1 VAGIDVLFRAAFD
14 ASGVAQGLT
23 SLSSDLQKFKRD
35 TEDVTQASEGA
46 DRALAGVSGKLIE
59 LAKAVGGAYVIGQL
73 VGHLRA
79 AAEEAIK
86 AEVSQARLAAVIQAT
101 GKTAG
106 FTADELADFATQLQ
120 ETTGISDEAIKD
132 AMAVLAT
139 FRSVSGP
146 TFLEATQLAADMAAV
161 FGTDLRSAAVMLGKA
176 LEDPVQGIMALRRAG
191 ITFSEDQKALI
202 ASFVEAG
209 DTAKAQGVVLEALR
223 TQVGGAAKAVEDAS
237 LGLHRMKEALG
248 DAKEGIGELVLN
260 AVRASGVI
268 QALTKAFST
277 LAEGLYMLAKGQRDY
292 DYTSQLTAK
301 SLENLLKKKQEML
314 AAAEEELKQLDRSS
328 PAYAAQRE
336 KVAQLRMEVKE
347 LTTKLGEKR
356 KEEEIATAAQQAA
369 MATADAHIKTKKKEK
384 ETTAEVAK
392 AVSDE
397 AKAKAEATTKTIEH
411 TRATEAETTAVS
423 NLVGEL
429 KATKVFENL
438 WKPPAQP
445 VYAPKVDEFA
455 RYVSRQLGS
464 AITDGILGTLRG
476 DKFADAWGGVWKAL
490 SNVAAERLDRGLA
503 TLLSGGD
510 FKSALQSMGVLDE
523 SGKVSITG
531 VGTLVGSAMLSYG
544 VQKQNRG
551 VGAAGG
557 AIAGASMG
565 FTIGG
570 PWGAVIGAII
580 GGLYGYFASGQQKKG
595 VHVRYGG
602 GATPL
607 VDISGPT
614 EDEEKDMLRQLRS
627 TWKAYRVALLDVFDA
642 LGGIPEEALKR
653 LEEVRIEVS
662 DRVEDPGS
670 WWRRL
675 LSGTIPRAMVDA
687 VRPQLEAGLQAL
699 GVSAERAKQELDAVF
714 AGDFNEALKELAHYI
729 TVFSGLREVSENLGQ
744 SLDEVRDKVNQTMRE
759 SFLQSFDEALQRA
772 DQLGRGLSDMLSEE
786 QVHRAEQLLE
796 LAREQYQQTLRYI
809 ADIERVAAGIQDS
822 VEHVF
827 ASFEE
832 QRAREQGPAALAQ
845 YYQERMSELQ
855 RAIQEATSPEQVQR
869 LWQDFLQTARQLWG
883 LNVGDNQNANYAW
896 RQWVEEQI
904 RATENVAKQML
915 EHWEQEALQRQQQL
929 KDKVDAMT
937 GALAGAAT
945 NLESLE
951 GASRRSQ
958 ESMDSLSDATDRAA
972 LAVENLASALQSGA
986 TAVGGGASLLHESL
1000 IAAAAGLEELV
1011 QALAAAAEQVPDITP
1026 ATRTTS

>member
-14 ASGVAQGLT
+14 ASQVAQGLT
-23 SLSSDLQKFKRD
+23 ALSSDLQKFKRD
-35 TEDVTQASEGA
+35 TDDVTEATEGA
-46 DRALAGVSGKLIE
+46 DRAIGGVSAKLIE
-59 LAKAVGGAYVIGQL
+59 LAKAVAGAYVVGQL

-106 FTADELADFATQLQ
+106 FTADELANFATELQ
-120 ETTGISDEAIKD
+120 NTTGISDEAIKD

-176 LEDPVQGIMALRRAG
+176 LEDPVQGITALRRAG
-191 ITFSEDQKALI
+191 ITFTETQKALI

-209 DTAKAQGVVLEALR
+209 ETAKAQGVVLEALR

-237 LGLHRMKEALG
+237 LGLNRMKQALG
-248 DAKEGIGELVLN
+248 DAKEGLGQLVLN
-260 AVRASGVI
+260 ALRASGVI

-277 LAEGLYMLAKGQRDY
+277 LAEGLYLVAKGQQEY
-292 DYTSQLTAK
+292 DHTSQLTAK
-301 SLENLLKKKQEML
+301 SLENLLTKKREML
-314 AAAEEELKQLDRSS
+314 TAAEAELRQLDRST

-336 KVAQLRMEVKE
+336 RVAQLRIEVKE
-347 LTTKLGEKR
+347 LATKLGEKR

-369 MATADAHIKTKKKEK
+369 MATADAHVKAKKREK
-384 ETTAEVAK
+384 DATADVAK
-392 AVSDE
+392 AVSE
-397 AKAKAEATTKTIEH
+397 ETKAKSEATAKTIDH
-411 TRATEAETTAVS
+411 TRATEEETKAVS

-438 WKPPAQP
+438 WRPPAQP

-455 RYVSRQLGS
+455 KYVSRQLGS

-476 DKFADAWGGVWKAL
+476 DKFADAWSGVWKAL
-490 SNVAAERLDRGLA
+490 SNIAAERLDRGLA

-510 FKSALQSMGVLDE
+510 FKSALRQMGVLDE
-523 SGKVSITG
+523 RGKVSIAS
-531 VGTLVGSAMLSYG
+531 VGTLVGSALLSYG

-551 VGAAGG
+551 MGAAGG

-565 FTIGG
+565 ATIGG

-580 GGLYGYFASGQQKKG
+580 GGLYGYFASAQQKKG

-607 VDISGPT
+607 VDISGPS
-614 EDEEKDMLRQLRS
+614 EDEERDMLRQLRS

-642 LGGIPEEALKR
+642 LGGVPEEALKR
-653 LEEVRIEVS
+653 LDQVRIEVS

-675 LSGTIPRAMVDA
+675 LAGTIPRAMVDA

-699 GVSAERAKQELDAVF
+699 GVSAERAKQELDAIF
-714 AGDFNEALKELAHYI
+714 SGDFNEALRQLARYI
-729 TVFSGLREVSENLGQ
+729 TVFAGLRDVSQNLGQ
-744 SLDEVRDKVNQTMRE
+744 SLDEVRAKVNETMRE
-759 SFLQSFDEALQRA
+759 TFLRSFDEAIQRA

-796 LAREQYQQTLRYI
+796 LAREQYQETLRYI
-809 ADIERVAAGIQDS
+809 ADIERMALGIQES
-822 VEHVF
+822 VERTFQGF
-827 ASFEE
+827 AE
-832 QRAREQGPAALAQ
+832 QRARERGPEALAA
-845 YYQERMSELQ
+845 YYQERMAELQ
-855 RAIQEATSPEQVQR
+855 RAIAEATSPEQVQR
-869 LWQDFLQTARQLWG
+869 LWQDFLQTAKQLWG
-883 LNVGDNQNANYAW
+883 LNLGDSKEANYAW

-904 RATENVAKQML
+904 RATESVAKQML
-915 EHWEQEALQRQQQL
+915 ERWEQEALQRQKQL
-929 KDKVDAMT
+929 KDRVDAMT
-937 GALAGAAT
+937 GALAGAT
-945 NLESLE
+945 TTLESLE

-958 ESMDSLSDATDRAA
+958 KSMDSLSEATDRAT
-972 LAVENLASALQSGA
+972 LAVENMVSALQTGA
-986 TAVGGGASLLHESL
+986 SAVGGGANLLQASV
-1000 IAAAAGLEELV
+1000 IAVAAGLEQLV
-1011 QALAAAAEQVPDITP
+1011 AALAAAADQLPDIIP

>member
-1 VAGIDVLFRAAFD
+1 MAGIDVLFRAAFD
-14 ASGVAQGLT
+14 ASGVAEGLRG
-23 SLSSDLQKFKRD
+23 LSSDLQKFRRD
-35 TEDVTQASEGA
+35 TEDVAGASEGA
-46 DRALAGVSGKLIE
+46 DRAIGGVTSKLVE
-59 LAKAVGGAYVIGQL
+59 LAKAAVGAYVVGQL
-73 VGHLRA
+73 AEHLRE

-86 AEVSQARLAAVIQAT
+86 AEVSQARLAAVIKAT

-106 FTADELADFATQLQ
+106 FTADELADFASQVQ
-120 ETTGISDEAIKD
+120 STTGIADEAVND

-161 FGTDLRSAAVMLGKA
+161 FQTDLRSAAVMLGKA

-209 DTAKAQGVVLEALR
+209 EMAKAQGVVLDALR

-237 LGLHRMKEALG
+237 LGLNRMKEALG
-248 DAKEGIGELVLN
+248 DAKEGLGQLVLT

-268 QALTKAFST
+268 EALTKTFST
-277 LAEGLYMLAKGQRDY
+277 LAEGLYALAKGQREY
-292 DYTSQLTAK
+292 DYTAQLTAK
-301 SLENLLKKKQEML
+301 SLENLLKKKQEAL
-314 AAAEEELKQLDRSS
+314 AAAETELRQLDRST

-347 LTTKLGEKR
+347 LATKLAEKR
-356 KEEEIATAAQQAA
+356 REEEIATAAQQAA
-369 MATADAHIKTKKKEK
+369 MATADAHIRGKKKEK
-384 ETTAEVAK
+384 ETTAEVAN

-397 AKAKAEATTKTIEH
+397 AKAKAKATAETVEH
-411 TRATEAETTAVS
+411 TRATEAETKAVS

-429 KATKVFENL
+429 RATKVFESL
-438 WKPPAQP
+438 WQPPERA

-455 RYVSRQLGS
+455 KYVSRHLGS

-476 DKFADAWGGVWKAL
+476 DNFADAWGGVWKAL

-510 FKSALQSMGVLDE
+510 FKSALRSMGLLDE
-523 SGKVSITG
+523 SGKVSIAG
-531 VGTLVGSAMLSYG
+531 VGTVVGSAMLSYG

-551 VGAAGG
+551 MGAAGG

-570 PWGAVIGAII
+570 PWGAAIGAII
-580 GGLYGYFASGQQKKG
+580 GGLYGYFASAQQKKG

-602 GATPL
+602 GVTPL
-607 VDISGPT
+607 VDITGPS
-614 EDEEKDMLRQLRS
+614 EDEEQDMLRQLRS

-642 LGGIPEEALKR
+642 LGGVPEEALKR

-687 VRPQLEAGLQAL
+687 VRPQLEAGLQSL
-699 GVSAERAKQELDAVF
+699 GASAERAKQELDALF
-714 AGDFNEALKELAHYI
+714 TGDFNEALRQLAQYI
-729 TVFSGLREVSENLGQ
+729 TVFSGLRELSQNLGQ
-744 SLDEVRDKVNQTMRE
+744 SLDDVREKVNETMRDA
-759 SFLQSFDEALQRA
+759 FLRSFDEAIERA

-786 QVHRAEQLLE
+786 QVSRAQQLLE
-796 LAREQYQQTLRYI
+796 LAREQYEQTLRYI
-809 ADIERVAAGIQDS
+809 AEIESVAAGINDS
-822 VEHVF
+822 VERTFETF
-827 ASFEE
+827 AE
-832 QRAREQGPAALAQ
+832 QRARERGPEALAA
-845 YYQERMSELQ
+845 YYQERMAELQ
-855 RAIQEATSPEQVQR
+855 RALEEATSPEQVQR

-883 LNVGDNQNANYAW
+883 MNVGDSQNANYAW
-896 RQWVEEQI
+896 REWVEEQI
-904 RATENVAKQML
+904 RATEGVAQQML
-915 EHWEQEALQRQQQL
+915 ERWEQEALQRQQQL
-929 KDKVDAMT
+929 KDRVDAMT
-937 GALAGAAT
+937 GALAGAAAT
-945 NLESLE
+945 LESLE
-951 GASRRSQ
+951 GASRLSKQ
-958 ESMDSLSDATDRAA
+958 SMDGLSDATDRAA
-972 LAVENLASALQSGA
+972 LAVESMASALQSGA
-986 TAVGGGASLLHESL
+986 AAVGSAVNLLHTSL
-1000 IAAAAGLEELV
+1000 TAAVAGFEELV
-1011 QALAAAAEQVPDITP
+1011 EALAAAADQVPELVP
-1026 ATRTTS
+1026 ATRATA